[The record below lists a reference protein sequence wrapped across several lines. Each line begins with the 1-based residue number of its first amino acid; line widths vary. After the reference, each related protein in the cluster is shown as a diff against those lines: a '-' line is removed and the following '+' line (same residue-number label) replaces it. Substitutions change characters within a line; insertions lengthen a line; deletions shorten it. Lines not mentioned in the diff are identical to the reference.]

1 MTPSTVVT
9 ALVLLLGIQPIT
21 TDLYLPALPNLQQD
35 LAASVAATQLTLSA
49 LIIAFGVAQLICGPL
64 ADRFGRR
71 PVLLIGMALYT
82 LASLLAALAPSIEWL
97 VVWRAAQGAAMAAAV
112 TCGRS
117 IVRDLYPP
125 RQGARMLARGLGGLG
140 LIAFASPLLGGAIVH
155 FADWHAAL
163 LVPALF
169 GAGSLG
175 FIALRFTETVPEPN
189 PRATQLAPLLR
200 NWRAI
205 VAHPT
210 FRAYTALLCMTYAG
224 LFTLLAASSFVYIG
238 VLGVSR
244 LACGAILA
252 ANSLFYVAGTL
263 LCRRLLARHGLRA
276 TVAIGGAFSASGGL
290 LTAALSLAGAHEFST
305 WTLVVPSWLFMV
317 GHGIHQPCGQ
327 AGAVG
332 PFPEKAGTAAS
343 VSGFL
348 MMLVAFLVGML
359 LGHTLTGTV
368 FPLTLG
374 LGGFGLGVALV
385 AWSAVQRHGEP
396 MRGTQVQP
404 A

>member
-35 LAASVAATQLTLSA
+35 LVASVAATQLTLSA

-200 NWRAI
+200 NWRATGC
-205 VAHPT
+205 APRSRSAARSA
-210 FRAYTALLCMTYAG
+210 RA
-224 LFTLLAASSFVYIG
+224 AAC
-238 VLGVSR
+238 SR
-244 LACGAILA
+244 PR
-252 ANSLFYVAGTL
+252 
-263 LCRRLLARHGLRA
+263 CRSPARTNFPRGPWSCR
-276 TVAIGGAFSASGGL
+276 
-290 LTAALSLAGAHEFST
+290 
-305 WTLVVPSWLFMV
+305 V
-317 GHGIHQPCGQ
+317 GC
-327 AGAVG
+327 
-332 PFPEKAGTAAS
+332 S
-343 VSGFL
+343 
-348 MMLVAFLVGML
+348 
-359 LGHTLTGTV
+359 
-368 FPLTLG
+368 
-374 LGGFGLGVALV
+374 
-385 AWSAVQRHGEP
+385 WSA
-396 MRGTQVQP
+396 TAFTSP
-404 A
+404 AGKPAPSGLSRRKPAPRRRSRAS